1 MKTLKLFLLI
11 PVLLFACQQLLAQK
25 ADTMFI
31 TGKSNYK
38 ILPHMAYLEDTS
50 QVMPVNKAVAL
61 FNSGQFKKPE
71 SLTTFNAGITFSA
84 FWFKVVIKNTDKRAR
99 LLFLGV
105 HEHVDTLWLYKQ
117 TGNMVTPE
125 VFTGFNYPY
134 ASRPIPNRNFLFKIP
149 IPADSTFIYYL
160 RARNN
165 ANYVYMPFA
174 LKNAD
179 KYMADETSRY
189 QMLAVY
195 TGIFL
200 FVIVFSL
207 FLYFSL
213 KDKLHLWYAFYVFA
227 TLVYL
232 MMEDGITYEVVLKN
246 FPGFKWLVNEEY
258 WWYGC
263 MLLWLYVMQLFTNQK
278 RGNSKFYLLTKLVM
292 ILLGCRIFMEMLI
305 NIFDINLNETLSAIV
320 FYEGDIVFCAGCLL
334 LLAGVIEKVIQG
346 SKQAI
351 VYLIAISFGV
361 AGTLNI
367 YFNYMGLT
375 NINFVEPNGMV
386 VGLTIEIIILSFA
399 LTARYSLFR
408 KEKEQLLVELNTQQ
422 QQLTEKIVTTQEQ
435 ERRRLAED
443 LHDDVGATL
452 GALQLH
458 ISNVPDEQMADNVY
472 LKNYFTKALSLVVKA
487 TSDVRS
493 ISHDLLPQD
502 FIDSG
507 LFETIQI
514 RINDLNN
521 TGNTRFEFVKEG
533 DEKKISPIY
542 AITIY
547 RIINEL
553 LNNIVKHA
561 EASEATVQLSVLDDS
576 LQIITEDN
584 GIGMEHTTNKKGIGL
599 QNIQSRVTFLK
610 GDLVTDSGKNG
621 TTHIINIPI

>member
-1 MKTLKLFLLI
+1 LVLAT
-11 PVLLFACQQLLAQK
+11 LLFAQQQLLAQK
-25 ADTMFI
+25 ADTLFI
-31 TGKSNYK
+31 TDKDNYK
-38 ILPHMAYLEDTS
+38 ILPYMAYIEDTS
-50 QVMPVNKAVAL
+50 RIMPVNKAVAL
-61 FNSGQFKKPE
+61 FNSGKFKKPE
-71 SLTTFNAGITFSA
+71 SRVTFNAGITFSA

-99 LLFLGV
+99 LLLLGV

-117 TGNMVTPE
+117 TGNKIAPE
-125 VFTGFNYPY
+125 TFTGFNYPY
-134 ASRPIPNRNFLFKIP
+134 ASRPVPNRNFLFKIP
-149 IPADSTFIYYL
+149 IPADSTFTYYL
-160 RARNN
+160 RARND
-165 ANYVYMPFA
+165 ANYIYMPFA

-179 KYMADETSRY
+179 KYMADETGRY

-232 MMEDGITYEVVLKN
+232 MMEDGITYEFVLKN
-246 FPGFKWLVNEEY
+246 FPSFRWVLNEEY

-263 MLLWLYVMQLFTNQK
+263 MLLWLYVMQLVTNQK
-278 RGNSKFYLLTKLVM
+278 RDNSKFYLLTKLVM

-305 NIFDINLNETLSAIV
+305 AMFNIKLNETLSAIV
-320 FYEGDIVFCAGCLL
+320 FNEGDIVFCVGCIL
-334 LLAGVIEKVIQG
+334 LLAGVVEKVIQG
-346 SKQAI
+346 SKQAV
-351 VYLIAISFGV
+351 VYLIAISFGLV
-361 AGTLNI
+361 GTLNI

-386 VGLTIEIIILSFA
+386 VGLTIEIVILSFA

-422 QQLTEKIVTTQEQ
+422 QQLTEKIVNTQEQ

-458 ISNVPDEQMADNVY
+458 ISNVPDEQMAGNPY
-472 LKNYFTKALSLVVKA
+472 LKNYFAKALSLVVKV

-507 LFETIQI
+507 LFETIQS

-533 DEKKISPIY
+533 DEKKINAIY

-584 GIGMEHTTNKKGIGL
+584 GIGMDHTTNKKGIGL

>member
-1 MKTLKLFLLI
+1 MKTLKLFLFLS
-11 PVLLFACQQLLAQK
+11 VSLFAQQQLLAQK

-31 TGKSNYK
+31 TGKNSYK
-38 ILPHMAYLEDTS
+38 ILPHMAYIEDTS
-50 QVMPVNKAVAL
+50 RVMPIGKAVAL
-61 FNSGQFKKPE
+61 FNSGKFKKPDAI
-71 SLTTFNAGITFSA
+71 TTFNAGITFSA
-84 FWFKVVIKNTDKRAR
+84 FWFKVIIKNTDKRAR
-99 LLFLGV
+99 LLFLGI

-117 TGNMVTPE
+117 TGNKVLPE

-134 ASRPIPNRNFLFKIP
+134 TSRPIPNRNFLFKIA
-149 IPADSTFIYYL
+149 IPADSTFTYYL

-165 ANYVYMPFA
+165 ANYMYMPFGF
-174 LKNAD
+174 KNAD
-179 KYMADETSRY
+179 NYMADETGRY
-189 QMLAVY
+189 QLLAVY

-232 MMEDGITYEVVLKN
+232 MMEDGITYEFVLKN
-246 FPGFKWLVNEEY
+246 FPGFRWALNEEY

-278 RGNSKFYLLTKLVM
+278 RDNSKFYLLTKLVM
-292 ILLGCRIFMEMLI
+292 ILLGCRIFIEILMA
-305 NIFDINLNETLSAIV
+305 IFGIKLNSTLSAIV
-320 FYEGDIVFCAGCLL
+320 FNEGDIVFCAGCIL

-346 SKQAI
+346 SKQAV

-361 AGTLNI
+361 IGTLNI
-367 YFNYMGLT
+367 YFNYIGLT
-375 NINFVEPNGMV
+375 NINLVEPNGMV

-408 KEKEQLLVELNTQQ
+408 KEKEQLLIELNSQQ
-422 QQLTEKIVTTQEQ
+422 QQLTEKIVSTQEQ

-458 ISNVPDEQMADNVY
+458 ISNLPDEQMANNIY
-472 LKNYFTKALSLVVKA
+472 LKNYFAKALSLVLKV

-502 FIDSG
+502 FVDSG
-507 LFETIQI
+507 LFETIQT
-514 RINDLNN
+514 RINDLN
-521 TGNTRFEFVKEG
+521 TGGNTQFEFVKEG

-542 AITIY
+542 AITLY

-576 LQIITEDN
+576 LQIITYDN
-584 GIGMEHTTNKKGIGL
+584 GIGMDHTTNKKGIGL
-599 QNIQSRVTFLK
+599 QNIQSRVNFLK
-610 GDLVTDSGKNG
+610 GDLITDSGKNG